1 MDHAIWAEGL
11 VKRFGETTA
20 LDGVDLGVR
29 AGTVLG
35 LLGPN
40 GAGKTTAVRVLS
52 TLLQPD
58 AGHATVG
65 GYDVVRDAHR
75 VRQLIGLTGQNAAVD
90 EMLTGTENL
99 LLIGR
104 LLGIP
109 RPQAKARAGELLGDF
124 GLTDAADRAVKTY
137 SGGMRRRLDLAAS
150 LVGRPPMLYLD
161 EPTTGLDPRARAEA
175 WTLIR
180 SMVAGGVTVL
190 LTTQYLDEADELA
203 DEIVVID
210 HGRVIATGSPDE
222 LKAKTGSQTLA
233 VRPEDESQLP
243 IVDRSCRRAGAGD
256 PGGRRSAG
264 DRAGD
269 RPSIAAG
276 RRAPPRRRRRGGHR
290 ADVAQFQPERG
301 VPVPD
306 WASGG
311 RGRTDRRERGMT
323 AVTATAPAAAP
334 LSPRVNPAEGIRQT
348 LTLAWRTIVQ
358 VRHNPWELGDFSIQ
372 PIMFVLLFTYVFG
385 GAIAGSTGEYLTFA
399 LPGIIVMN
407 MLFVTMYVGT
417 GLNTDLTKG
426 VFDRLR
432 SLPIARWAPMAGRIL
447 ADQVKQAWSIVLLLG
462 VGMIL
467 GFRIG
472 TNFVSLVAA
481 IVLLL
486 VFALAFSW
494 VSVLVGVLAKDPE
507 HVQLFGFT
515 VLFPVTF
522 VSNVFVPT
530 ETMPSWLQPF
540 VEANPV
546 SILADACRGLMVTGA
561 EATPIIQSLV
571 WAAVIAAV
579 FAPLSVWAFKRR
591 VA

>member
-1 MDHAIWAEGL
+1 
-11 VKRFGETTA
+11 
-20 LDGVDLGVR
+20 
-29 AGTVLG
+29 
-35 LLGPN
+35 
-40 GAGKTTAVRVLS
+40 
-52 TLLQPD
+52 
-58 AGHATVG
+58 
-65 GYDVVRDAHR
+65 
-75 VRQLIGLTGQNAAVD
+75 
-90 EMLTGTENL
+90 
-99 LLIGR
+99 
-104 LLGIP
+104 
-109 RPQAKARAGELLGDF
+109 
-124 GLTDAADRAVKTY
+124 
-137 SGGMRRRLDLAAS
+137 
-150 LVGRPPMLYLD
+150 
-161 EPTTGLDPRARAEA
+161 
-175 WTLIR
+175 
-180 SMVAGGVTVL
+180 
-190 LTTQYLDEADELA
+190 
-203 DEIVVID
+203 
-210 HGRVIATGSPDE
+210 
-222 LKAKTGSQTLA
+222 
-233 VRPEDESQLP
+233 
-243 IVDRSCRRAGAGD
+243 
-256 PGGRRSAG
+256 
-264 DRAGD
+264 
-269 RPSIAAG
+269 
-276 RRAPPRRRRRGGHR
+276 
-290 ADVAQFQPERG
+290 
-301 VPVPD
+301 
-306 WASGG
+306 
-311 RGRTDRRERGMT
+311 MT

-385 GAIAGSTGEYLTFA
+385 GAIAGSTAEYLTFA

-472 TNFVSLVAA
+472 TDALSLLAA

-515 VLFPVTF
+515 ALFPVTF
-522 VSNVFVPT
+522 VSNVFVPAD
-530 ETMPSWLQPF
+530 TMPSWLQPF
-540 VEANPV
+540 VNANPV

-591 VA
+591 V